1 MIQRLTID
9 NELNFTFPDPR
20 FGDPSGMFAYGGDL
34 RVPRVIAALKIGAF
48 PWFAFRY
55 EQPMWCCPM
64 ERFVIFPDEIHVS
77 HSMRNVFNRG
87 IFTVTFDQDFESMIS
102 LCAVADH
109 RIDHPDAWLGERVI
123 NTYCHLHRRGI
134 AHSVEVW
141 DNATGRLVGGLYGE
155 RMGRCFV
162 GESMC
167 SLVPN
172 ASKAALITLA
182 RRMAAEPSPTII
194 DTQIETPHLKS
205 LGARYIH
212 YYDYLPYLNN

>member
-212 YYDYLPYLNN
+212 YHDYLPYLNG

>member
-1 MIQRLTID
+1 MIQQLTID
-9 NELNFTFPDPR
+9 DELNFTFPDPR
-20 FGDPSGMFAYGGDL
+20 LGNPSGMFAVGGDL

-55 EQPMWCCPM
+55 EKPMWCCPM
-64 ERFVIFPDEIHVS
+64 ERFVIFPNEIHVS

-102 LCAVADH
+102 LCAVADN

-123 NTYCHLHRRGI
+123 TTYCHLHRRGI

-141 DNATGRLVGGLYGE
+141 DNATDRLVGGLYGE
-155 RMGRCFV
+155 RVGRCFM

-182 RRMAAEPSPTII
+182 RKMAAEPYPTII
-194 DTQIETPHLKS
+194 DTQIETPHLAS
-205 LGARYIH
+205 LGARYIP
-212 YYDYLPYLNN
+212 YDDYLPYLN